1 MPSLLAASK
10 TGEEEGLMTR
20 SGTEVSEELGTCTQ
34 DMNPIRAIPPVG
46 PLECLLDNRLGSE
59 TGLGGVEPCLLITLP
74 TSGQGSGFESSRL
87 YVPPCREEFKALP
100 LSKGNGKALTIKK
113 NRKLKTNILRLHR
126 PMRLVGLGSDGESP
140 SLTVYRSAF

>member
-1 MPSLLAASK
+1 MPSLLAMSK
-10 TGEEEGLMTR
+10 TAEEEGLMAR

-34 DMNPIRAIPPVG
+34 DMNPIGAIPPVR

-59 TGLGGVEPCLLITLP
+59 TGLGGVEPRLPVTLP
-74 TSGQGSGFESSRL
+74 TSGQGSGFEPSRF
-87 YVPPCREEFKALP
+87 YVPPCRQEFKALP

-126 PMRLVGLGSDGESP
+126 PMRLVASGSDSDR
-140 SLTVYRSAF
+140 VHH